1 MDEITPEFL
10 QEMKE
15 KLAAERDRIIT
26 LAVKTRKEEMVLDQD
41 DLPDEMDLASSEYNQ
56 AIAFRLRGREK
67 HLLSKIEEALER
79 IEDGSYGYCE
89 VCEEPIGDARLRAR
103 PVATYCISC
112 KEEQERREKNYS

>member
-1 MDEITPEFL
+1 
-10 QEMKE
+10 MKD
-15 KLAAERDRIIT
+15 KLAAERDRIIS
-26 LAVKTRKEEMVLDQD
+26 LAMKTRKEEMVLDQD

-67 HLLSKIEEALER
+67 HLLSKIEEALGR
-79 IEDGSYGYCE
+79 IETGVYGYCE

-112 KEEQERREKNYS
+112 KEEQERREKDYS

>member
-10 QEMKE
+10 QEMKD
-15 KLAAERDRIIT
+15 KLAAERDRIIS
-26 LAVKTRKEEMVLDQD
+26 LAMKTRKEEMVLDQD

-67 HLLSKIEEALER
+67 HLLSKIEEALGR
-79 IEDGSYGYCE
+79 IETGVYGYCE

-112 KEEQERREKNYS
+112 KEEQERREKDYS